1 MPTVKEMKRQMARE
15 VDEAAK
21 RADIMVGSVGSWP
34 MSAMSAFL
42 DACGR
47 LNGQLKPV
55 CEWIEIEEG
64 SGVYNTCKEG
74 EEWHVPEGLEPYP
87 FCHWCGNAIK
97 ISEFS
102 DSASAPRS
110 ES

>member
-1 MPTVKEMKRQMARE
+1 MPTVKQMKPQMIAE
-15 VDEAAK
+15 VREAAK

-55 CEWIEIEEG
+55 CEWSAIEDGCGI
-64 SGVYNTCKEG
+64 YNTCKEG
-74 EEWHVPEGLEPYP
+74 EEWYVPQGLELFP
-87 FCHWCGNAIK
+87 FCHWCGNRIQVV
-97 ISEFS
+97 ELS
-102 DSASAPRS
+102 DSADDPQGK
-110 ES
+110 